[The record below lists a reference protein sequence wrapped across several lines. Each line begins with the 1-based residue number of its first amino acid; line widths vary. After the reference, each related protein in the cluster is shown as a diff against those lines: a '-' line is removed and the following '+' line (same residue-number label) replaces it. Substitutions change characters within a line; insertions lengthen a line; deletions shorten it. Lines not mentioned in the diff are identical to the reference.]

1 MKDLALVD
9 QIPEIE
15 IDHPFF
21 PAHHPS
27 RIVGEEPGDVFDPIG
42 GDHRP
47 AASRLNVAKQGN
59 TKLEGRCGWSLMPV
73 LQVLCLH
80 GRRMR
85 GKGGLARR

>member
-27 RIVGEEPGDVFDPIG
+27 GIVSQEPGDVFDPIG

-47 AASRLNVAKQGN
+47 SAPGLDVAEQRDAE
-59 TKLEGRCGWSLMPV
+59 LE
-73 LQVLCLH
+73 
-80 GRRMR
+80 
-85 GKGGLARR
+85 